1 VSSELQIRLLDA
13 VLRCLRPIAKVLL
26 GAGVSYSQF
35 EELAKRAFVE
45 QSLGERDGRGRV
57 TNVSRVAVRTGLS
70 RKEVARIREILQ
82 SNRNHEDT
90 VFRSGRPARVLQLWH
105 SHPLFQ
111 GKDDK
116 PIDLPFDEGEQN
128 FTTLVKL
135 VGGDIP
141 VGAVKAELLSAGGM
155 MELPDGKLR
164 VCRRHF
170 VPVDFGEDLVVG
182 FAFIVAPLLE
192 TLEHNA
198 ADPASA
204 FIQRVAYSD
213 NLPRPEH
220 VAFKALAHQRAE
232 HFVQGVDEWL
242 TAHEENPMESDSS
255 GKRLGVGVYYF
266 ESPAAEP
273 T

>member
-1 VSSELQIRLLDA
+1 MSSELQLRLLDA
-13 VLRCLRPIAKVLL
+13 VLRCLRPMAKVLL
-26 GAGVSYSQF
+26 GAGVSYAQF

-45 QSLGERDGRGRV
+45 QSLGERDGRGRI

-70 RKEVARIREILQ
+70 RKEVARIREILR
-82 SNRNHEDT
+82 SNGAHEDT

-105 SHPLFQ
+105 SHPQFQ
-111 GKDDK
+111 GLDNK
-116 PIDLPFDEGEQN
+116 PVDLSFDEGEQSL
-128 FTTLVKL
+128 TALVRL

-141 VGAVKAELLSAGGM
+141 VGAVRAELLAAGGM
-155 MELPDGKLR
+155 IELPDGKLR

-198 ADPASA
+198 SDPTTA

-213 NLPRPEH
+213 NLPQLEIQ
-220 VAFKALAHQRAE
+220 AFEALAHERAE
-232 HFVQGVDEWL
+232 QFVQGVDEWL
-242 TAHEENPMESDSS
+242 TEHEENPMKSDSS
-255 GKRLGVGVYYF
+255 GKRVGVGVYYF
-266 ESPAAEP
+266 ESTSTGP